1 MTSNGSSFLERI
13 VNKKLKSKS
22 DNLVKAVNSLLTHPD
37 VHLHDRRL
45 IVQYVQLLLSEDRP
59 DEAAHLRKLT
69 SATHLVWERLNTGH
83 WAQVWPGWRTLYGL
97 LTLARVG
104 AVARLS
110 CDLAMGDDA
119 DLSRDLVKMCD
130 MGLLLGG
137 PDILGGLL
145 EILAQEVTEHL
156 AALCHQDDEA
166 REGAKKPRLSI
177 CDTSK
182 YNLNE
187 ASLKLPLP
195 LQEIPVLDC
204 PDIAEFVTEA
214 KLPAR
219 VTKLTGAMEDWP
231 ALTSWS
237 PERLVR
243 LAGPRTVPVEI
254 GGRYTDTDWTQELMT
269 VHQFVEN
276 FLCDESED
284 RRVGYL
290 AQHQLLSQVPALKED
305 ILTPD
310 YCFTGDSDE
319 EPDINV
325 WIGPGG
331 TVSPAHTDKKHNVLC
346 QVAGYKYVAVFYP
359 DQGSSLYPDTTPM
372 FENTSRVDLD
382 RPDTEEFPLLSE
394 CQGHHT
400 ILGPGEMLYIPP
412 LVWHYVRSL
421 EQSFS
426 VSFWWE

>member
-1 MTSNGSSFLERI
+1 MTQ
-13 VNKKLKSKS
+13 
-22 DNLVKAVNSLLTHPD
+22 LT
-37 VHLHDRRL
+37 
-45 IVQYVQLLLSEDRP
+45 
-59 DEAAHLRKLT
+59 
-69 SATHLVWERLNTGH
+69 WERLNTGH
-83 WAQVWPGWRTLYGL
+83 WAEVWPGWRTLYGL
-97 LTLARVG
+97 LILARVQ
-104 AVARLS
+104 AVASLS
-110 CDLAMGDDA
+110 CDSCLGDDS
-119 DLSRDLVKMCD
+119 DIIRDLVKMCD

-145 EILAQEVTEHL
+145 ETLAQEMTEHL
-156 AALCHQDDEA
+156 ASVCDNGEQASQ
-166 REGAKKPRLSI
+166 AKKPRLSI

-187 ASLKLPLP
+187 ASLKLTLP
-195 LQEIPVLDC
+195 LQDIPILDC
-204 PDIAEFVTEA
+204 PDIAQFVTEA
-214 KLPAR
+214 KLAAK
-219 VTKLTGAMEDWP
+219 VTKLTGAMDDWP

-237 PERLVR
+237 PQRLVR

-254 GGRYTDTDWTQELMT
+254 GGRYTDSDWTQELMT
-269 VHQFVEN
+269 VQHFVDN
-276 FLCDESED
+276 FLCAKSED

-310 YCFTGDSDE
+310 YCYTGDSDT

-346 QVAGYKYVAVFYP
+346 QVAGYKYVAVFPP
-359 DQGSSLYPDTTPM
+359 DQGAALYPDTTPM

-382 RPDTEEFPLLSE
+382 SLNMEEFPLLSQL
-394 CQGHHT
+394 QGHHT